1 MTPVLDRPAIIDSL
15 RYRSQGFVLVKK
27 LFRGEEVDHIRAEA
41 KEIFTAQMVRH
52 GLVSSD
58 RLTEEA
64 FEAGMYRLF
73 EADLQTFAN
82 CGKQAQHLI
91 SLHRLSLDARITD
104 RLKELGLGFPNISTR
119 PVLYFNAERLAKKEV
134 YWRLSA
140 HQDWRS
146 MQGSLDSVVVWLPLI
161 DLNTDLGALE
171 VAPGSHTR
179 GLQDAE
185 LKDGYGQM
193 RGRIDEAEFV
203 PVEVERGDALFF
215 STLLVHRSG
224 TNITRSIRWSCRF
237 RYNNL
242 QEATFIERGYPHPY
256 LYRPQEELITP
267 DFPDAAQVART
278 FATRT

>member
-1 MTPVLDRPAIIDSL
+1 MTTVLDRPAQIDSQL
-15 RYRSQGFVLVKK
+15 YRRQGFVLIKE
-27 LFRGEEVDHIRAEA
+27 LFRSEEIERIRAEA
-41 KEIFTAQMVRH
+41 KEIFTKQMQRH
-52 GLVSSD
+52 NLVSSA
-58 RLTEEA
+58 RPTERE
-64 FEAGMYRLF
+64 FEEGMYRLF
-73 EADLQTFAN
+73 AADLQTFAN

-104 RLKELGLGFPNISTR
+104 RLRDLGLAFPNISTR
-119 PVLYFNAERLAKKEV
+119 PVLYFNSERLAKKEV

-161 DLNTDLGALE
+161 DLNRDLGALE
-171 VAPGSHTR
+171 VVPGSHTQ
-179 GLQDAE
+179 GLLDAD

-193 RGRIDEAEFV
+193 RDQVDEAGFV

-215 STLLVHRSG
+215 STFLVHRSG
-224 TNITRSIRWSCRF
+224 TNITESIRWSCHF

-242 QEATFIERGYPHPY
+242 HETTFIERGYPHPY

-267 DFPDAAQVART
+267 DFPDAAQVAKT
-278 FATRT
+278 FAART